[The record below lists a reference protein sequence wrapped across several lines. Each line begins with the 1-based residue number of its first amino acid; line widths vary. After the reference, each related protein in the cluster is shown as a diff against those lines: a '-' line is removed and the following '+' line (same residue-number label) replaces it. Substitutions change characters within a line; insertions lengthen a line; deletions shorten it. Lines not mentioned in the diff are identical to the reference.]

1 VAPLALKTAIDNDGS
16 TKIIGNNLQPKWRF
30 LTVSDKI
37 AQVKELL
44 NSLTLLEA
52 AQLAKELQ
60 EEWGVSAA
68 APMMAMAAAPAA
80 AAGAVSAEPVEE
92 KTEFDVVLKDVG
104 ANKINVIKE
113 VRKITN
119 LGLKEA
125 KDLVESTPATVITG
139 VSKEA
144 AAEAKAALEAAGA
157 AIEVK

>member
-1 VAPLALKTAIDNDGS
+1 M
-16 TKIIGNNLQPKWRF
+16 
-30 LTVSDKI
+30 SDKI

-60 EEWGVSAA
+60 DEWGVTAA

-80 AAGAVSAEPVEE
+80 AGAAVAAEPEEE
-92 KTEFDVVLKDVG
+92 KTEFDVVLKSVG
-104 ANKINVIKE
+104 DNKINVIKE

-125 KDLVESTPATVITG
+125 KDLVESTPTTVIAA

-157 AIEVK
+157 AVEVK

>member
-1 VAPLALKTAIDNDGS
+1 
-16 TKIIGNNLQPKWRF
+16 
-30 LTVSDKI
+30 VSDKI

-60 EEWGVSAA
+60 DEWGVTAA

-80 AAGAVSAEPVEE
+80 GPAAAAEPVEE
-92 KTEFDVVLKDVG
+92 QTEFDVVLKGIGD
-104 ANKINVIKE
+104 NKINVIKE

-125 KDLVESTPATVITG
+125 KDLVESAPTTVIAA

-157 AIEVK
+157 AVEVK

>member
-1 VAPLALKTAIDNDGS
+1 M
-16 TKIIGNNLQPKWRF
+16 
-30 LTVSDKI
+30 SDKI

-68 APMMAMAAAPAA
+68 APMMAMAAMPAGGAA
-80 AAGAVSAEPVEE
+80 AAAVEE
-92 KTEFDVVLKDVG
+92 VEEQTEFDVVLAEIGD
-104 ANKINVIKE
+104 NKINVIKE

-125 KDLVESTPATVITG
+125 KELVEGAPATVISG

-157 AIEVK
+157 KAQVK

>member
-1 VAPLALKTAIDNDGS
+1 M
-16 TKIIGNNLQPKWRF
+16 
-30 LTVSDKI
+30 SDKI

-68 APMMAMAAAPAA
+68 APMMAMAAMPAAGGAA
-80 AAGAVSAEPVEE
+80 AAAVVEEEE
-92 KTEFDVVLKDVG
+92 KTEFDVVLTDIG
-104 ANKINVIKE
+104 DNKINVIKE

-125 KDLVESTPATVITG
+125 KELVEGAPSTVVTG
-139 VSKEA
+139 VTKEA
-144 AAEAKAALEAAGA
+144 AAESKAALEAAGA
-157 AIEVK
+157 KVQVK

>member
-1 VAPLALKTAIDNDGS
+1 M
-16 TKIIGNNLQPKWRF
+16 
-30 LTVSDKI
+30 SDKI

-44 NSLTLLEA
+44 NSLTLFEA

-60 EEWGVSAA
+60 DEWGVTAA

-80 AAGAVSAEPVEE
+80 AGAAAAEPEEE
-92 KTEFDVVLKDVG
+92 KTEFDVILKGVG
-104 ANKINVIKE
+104 DNKINVIKE

-125 KDLVESTPATVITG
+125 KDLVESTPATVVTG

-157 AIEVK
+157 AVEVK

>member
-1 VAPLALKTAIDNDGS
+1 M
-16 TKIIGNNLQPKWRF
+16 
-30 LTVSDKI
+30 SDKI

-68 APMMAMAAAPAA
+68 APMMAMAVP
-80 AAGAVSAEPVEE
+80 AGAGGAAVAAAEPVEE
-92 KTEFDVVLKDVG
+92 QTEFDVILKEIGD
-104 ANKINVIKE
+104 NKINVIKE

-125 KDLVESTPATVITG
+125 KDLVESAPAPVVTAVT
-139 VSKEA
+139 KEA
-144 AAEAKAALEAAGA
+144 AAEAKTALEAAGA
-157 AIEVK
+157 KIEIK

>member
-1 VAPLALKTAIDNDGS
+1 
-16 TKIIGNNLQPKWRF
+16 
-30 LTVSDKI
+30 VSDKI

-80 AAGAVSAEPVEE
+80 AGAAAAEPEEE
-92 KTEFDVVLKDVG
+92 KTEFDVILKDVG

-125 KDLVESTPATVITG
+125 KDLVESTPATVISG

-144 AAEAKAALEAAGA
+144 AAESKAALEAAGA

>member
-1 VAPLALKTAIDNDGS
+1 M
-16 TKIIGNNLQPKWRF
+16 
-30 LTVSDKI
+30 SDKI

-68 APMMAMAAAPAA
+68 APMMAMAAPAAGAA
-80 AAGAVSAEPVEE
+80 AAAPEPVEE
-92 KTEFDVVLKDVG
+92 QTEFDVILKEIGD
-104 ANKINVIKE
+104 NKINVIKE

-125 KDLVESTPATVITG
+125 KDLVESAPAAVVTAVT
-139 VSKEA
+139 KEA

-157 AIEVK
+157 KVEVK

>member
-1 VAPLALKTAIDNDGS
+1 M
-16 TKIIGNNLQPKWRF
+16 
-30 LTVSDKI
+30 SDKI

-68 APMMAMAAAPAA
+68 APMMAMAAPAA
-80 AAGAVSAEPVEE
+80 AGGAAVAEPVEE
-92 KTEFDVVLKDVG
+92 QTEFDVILKEIGD
-104 ANKINVIKE
+104 NKINVIKE

-125 KDLVESTPATVITG
+125 KDLVESAPAPVVTAVT
-139 VSKEA
+139 KEA

-157 AIEVK
+157 KVEVK